1 MFRTTYPSL
10 IPSQENF
17 DSSIRR
23 SAWYLRQFLATKV
36 QEPSIKGGTNMSPIA
51 WESFI
56 TRIMAVGVNALQG
69 IIRIAVIVAIAYVV
83 VTLLRAAL
91 SRLEALL
98 IRSTGHGKSDPGA
111 AAKRIKT
118 LSGVIWAIGSG
129 LLWFIVIL
137 IALSQIGVNIGPI
150 LAGAGV
156 VGLAVGFGAQHL
168 VRDLVSGFFLL
179 LENQIRVG
187 DMAFINGTGGMI
199 EAVTFR
205 TVILRDQAGVVH
217 VFPNGTINTL
227 ANATMDWSAYVID
240 VSVSDN
246 EDTDRVVDIMRRVA
260 DDMRNESA
268 YTRAMI
274 EPIEIFG
281 VDNSTEVAVTIK
293 ARFKT
298 QPAQQYTIGREYR
311 RRLKKAFDSE
321 GVELANAPRRAATR
335 SAAPVAP
342 A

>member
-1 MFRTTYPSL
+1 
-10 IPSQENF
+10 
-17 DSSIRR
+17 
-23 SAWYLRQFLATKV
+23 
-36 QEPSIKGGTNMSPIA
+36 MSPNA

-56 TRIMAVGVNALQG
+56 AKIMAIGINTVQAGARIVLIVGLAYFLVKQLRGAL
-69 IIRIAVIVAIAYVV
+69 
-83 VTLLRAAL
+83 T
-91 SRLEALL
+91 RLEGFL
-98 IRSTGHGKSDPGA
+98 IRSTGRGEPDPGA
-111 AAKRIKT
+111 TAKRIKT
-118 LSGVIWAIGSG
+118 LSSVIRTVGSG
-129 LLWFIVIL
+129 LLWFLVVL

-150 LAGAGV
+150 VAGAGV
-156 VGLAVGFGAQHL
+156 AGLAAGFGAQHL

-187 DMAFINGTGGMI
+187 DIAIVNGTGGVV

-205 TVILRDQAGVVH
+205 TVALRDQAGIVH

-227 ANATMDWSAYVID
+227 ANATKDWSAYVID
-240 VSVSDN
+240 IAVAYK
-246 EDTDRVVDIMRRVA
+246 EDTDRVVDIMKSVA
-260 DDMRNESA
+260 NDMRQEAA
-268 YTRAMI
+268 YSRAMI

-281 VDNSTEVAVTIK
+281 IDSFNDSTVTIK

-321 GVELANAPRRAATR
+321 GVELGVIPRAAGR